1 MTLNEGEQEPGP
13 FDITQTSTGKG
24 QVKNEI
30 MYCTK
35 FHHCA
40 KCSIKPHQLLT
51 NQTALGVCKLF
62 AGHNE
67 ASKVQILVSWCFEP
81 SQPQRIISGLKTNF
95 NLSRSYSFHGLLYP
109 KSPFLKPQLKLS
121 TVSEHKPR
129 KTITHGLEPVYIP
142 WALNTGTCIQQGDL
156 LYSAGLHRNEKNRE
170 RFWKKMQVN
179 GPEG

>member
-1 MTLNEGEQEPGP
+1 MHFRCGHCSKEAPGGSFHWAAVGNVDKTVTLNEGEQEPGP

-109 KSPFLKPQLKLS
+109 KSPFLKPQLKLY
-121 TVSEHKPR
+121 PQFQ
-129 KTITHGLEPVYIP
+129 
-142 WALNTGTCIQQGDL
+142 NT
-156 LYSAGLHRNEKNRE
+156 NPEK
-170 RFWKKMQVN
+170 Q
-179 GPEG
+179 